1 MWRDRMNRLAVTLGI
16 LVLAI
21 AVGTAPMPLTLTL
34 RDPASNVS
42 IYPNVLFAVPLM
54 LLGALLLLYGTTV
67 DSQEDASVK

>member
-1 MWRDRMNRLAVTLGI
+1 MNRLAVTLGI

-34 RDPASNVS
+34 PDPASNVS